1 MIKISTLVIDCDGVL
16 YPLSELSTRE
26 IVSAMKDVYRN
37 QAHISGDIQVAASDK
52 TIREGHLGMFNYI
65 KEMCNQSGYD
75 FKLFCRQLAD
85 KIDYSR
91 IKPNPLLLKM
101 LQKKAQEQKVVIF
114 SNNSAEHLEK
124 VMLRLFGKTRQQMEE
139 TGISVY
145 DITVVEKDGYF
156 LPKQSREGL
165 TFFLRKL
172 NKNPEESMLLDDTQ
186 TNIQAAKRQ
195 GMQALLIT
203 PEKSLQKYLS
213 GETVRTKTMGR
224 SL

>member
-101 LQKKAQEQKVVIF
+101 LQKKAQEQKVEIF
-114 SNNSAEHLEK
+114 SNNSAEHL
-124 VMLRLFGKTRQQMEE
+124 
-139 TGISVY
+139 
-145 DITVVEKDGYF
+145 
-156 LPKQSREGL
+156 
-165 TFFLRKL
+165 
-172 NKNPEESMLLDDTQ
+172 
-186 TNIQAAKRQ
+186 
-195 GMQALLIT
+195 
-203 PEKSLQKYLS
+203 
-213 GETVRTKTMGR
+213 
-224 SL
+224 